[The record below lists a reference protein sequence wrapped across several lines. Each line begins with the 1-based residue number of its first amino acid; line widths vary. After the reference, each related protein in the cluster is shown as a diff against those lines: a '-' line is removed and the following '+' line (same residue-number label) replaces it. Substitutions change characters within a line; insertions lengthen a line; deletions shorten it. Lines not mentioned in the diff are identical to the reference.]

1 MSYVRWTPAMS
12 VGEPRLDRDHRVLIG
27 LINRVESARDTTVAG
42 GGTRH
47 DVLADVLATL
57 IAYTVFHFG
66 REEQVMAA
74 CGYPD
79 LDVHRDE
86 HEALTAEVRAL
97 AERFAADPL
106 AIPLDDVLA
115 FLRDW
120 LSHHILLQDMA
131 YRDVVNRQPEAAA
144 AAAAAYGD
152 FDFAAAA
159 LAASEPELED
169 AS

>member
-1 MSYVRWTPAMS
+1 MS

-42 GGTRH
+42 GGTRN
-47 DVLADVLATL
+47 DVLAVVFATL
-57 IAYTVFHFG
+57 IDYTVFHFG

-97 AERFAADPL
+97 AERFVADPA

-115 FLRDW
+115 FLKDW

-131 YRDVVNRQPEAAA
+131 YRDVVNRQPAAAA

-159 LAASEPELED
+159 LAVTEPELED